1 MWWARLLNVISGL
14 LSGAGAPASTNS
26 YESIATSTP
35 SGTGQVTFNSIPSTY
50 KHLQIRGIYRNS
62 ANVGGD
68 DPRLRFNNDS
78 GANYITHRLY
88 GLGSGTPSANTSGTG
103 DTSMQIGYNT
113 ADGSTGASIFTGCV
127 IDILDY
133 TNTNKNRTVRT
144 LDGFDNN
151 GSGTIQFLS
160 GLYVSTTTI
169 SRIDLYCFNLGSNN
183 WATGTTFALYGIKG

>member
-1 MWWARLLNVISGL
+1 MNPLLGII
-14 LSGAGAPASTNS
+14 ASQNYPRVTNS
-26 YESIATSTP
+26 YESIATVTP
-35 SGTGQVTFNSIPSTY
+35 SGTGQVTFNSIPSTF

-78 GANYITHRLY
+78 SALYITHRLY

-103 DTSMQIGYNT
+103 DTSIQIGYNT

-133 TNTNKNRTVRT
+133 TDTNKNRTVRT

-151 GSGTIQFLS
+151 GSGSIQFLS
-160 GLYVSTTTI
+160 GLYRSTTAVT
-169 SRIDLYCFNLGSNN
+169 RIDLYCFNLGSNN

>member
-1 MWWARLLNVISGL
+1 MPILGIIASANQQGRGGGPE
-14 LSGAGAPASTNS
+14 GAYDALATASPV
-26 YESIATSTP
+26 STGTVTFAGIP
-35 SGTGQVTFNSIPSTY
+35 SGY

-133 TNTNKNRTVRT
+133 ASVNKNKTVRT

-151 GSGTIQFLS
+151 GSGTIQLLS
-160 GLYVSTTTI
+160 GLYINSSTAITSI
-169 SRIDLYCFNLGSNN
+169 SLYCFNLGSNN
-183 WATGTTFALYGIKG
+183 WATGTTFALYGVK